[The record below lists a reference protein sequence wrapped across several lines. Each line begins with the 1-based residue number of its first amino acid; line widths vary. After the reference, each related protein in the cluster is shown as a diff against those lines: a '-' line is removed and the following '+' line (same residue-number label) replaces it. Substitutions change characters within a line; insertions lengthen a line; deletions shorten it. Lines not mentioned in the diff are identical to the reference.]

1 MKSKFSLSVILLI
14 PNLLYAYEPS
24 GRGYDP
30 DAGHAISFDLD
41 PIKRC
46 RISGADRLLDCFKYI
61 LCHVPLT
68 AGLSHRGLVS
78 GSFRTLTGSF
88 ATLGAVWLPD

>member
-1 MKSKFSLSVILLI
+1 METI
-14 PNLLYAYEPS
+14 
-24 GRGYDP
+24 R
-30 DAGHAISFDLD
+30 FDELNLD
-41 PIKRC
+41 P
-46 RISGADRLLDCFKYI
+46 RILRAVTDMGFEAAFKYI